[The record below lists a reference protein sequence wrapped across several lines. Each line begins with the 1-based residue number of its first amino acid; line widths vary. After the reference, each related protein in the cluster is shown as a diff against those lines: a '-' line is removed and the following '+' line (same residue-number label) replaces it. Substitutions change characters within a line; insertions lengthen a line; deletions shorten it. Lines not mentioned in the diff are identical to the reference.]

1 MRFKSLRTWG
11 SNSRG
16 YMSFD
21 DPVGE
26 DPHPSPQPM
35 IIEVELLIPLQK
47 ANTLDP
53 RIETPSF
60 MA

>member
-47 ANTLDP
+47 ANT
-53 RIETPSF
+53 
-60 MA
+60 